1 MSNIIQGFKFSIQ
14 VYLNNLSKF
23 SFFWYYVV
31 YLILC
36 NFPEFITI
44 YLNLLPFIG
53 IYYDLFEFITIYRN
67 LLPFIFIFLNF
78 IGIFIIDIYF

>member
-23 SFFWYYVV
+23 SFFWSYVV

-36 NFPEFITI
+36 NLFEFITI
-44 YLNLLPFIG
+44 YLILCNLFDFIAIYWNLLPFIG
-53 IYYDLFEFITIYRN
+53 IYYHLFLFFWILLEF
-67 LLPFIFIFLNF
+67 L
-78 IGIFIIDIYF
+78 